1 MKKTTKPIQR
11 KTFRLFIALPLL
23 LAISGVT
30 LTGLYWQ
37 QVRINQESN
46 AQQDFEHQFE
56 RLVFL
61 IQDRI
66 EDSEQVLRSIV
77 GLFASSEHVD
87 RQEFQQ
93 FITGLGIQNYFP
105 GVNAFGFV
113 PLIERSAL
121 NAHIEAVRAEG
132 LPGYRV
138 WPEMPNDMHAPIV
151 YIEPFD
157 AQNRQALGYDSYSER
172 LRRMA
177 MDRARDSGRA
187 AMTAKTILIH
197 EPAAEAQPGYIL
209 YMPVYNPVT
218 SGNADLPE
226 SNRQFIGWVFSA
238 VRINDMMQNLL
249 SRPQYNLCSSLSLKI
264 HDGITTTPEH
274 LLYAQNSDTALD
286 ARSLSRSLTLAGN
299 TWTVTATMP
308 PECATESASHQS
320 LWIALAGL
328 GMTLLLTLIAAILPH
343 HYLLIQRYLGQKES
357 LQEYA
362 SLLRIAERLG
372 RMGGW
377 SVDLSSN
384 RVKWSETVAAIHDK
398 PSGYS
403 PTLEEGIS
411 FYAPEWHDKI
421 REVFNLCATQGT
433 AYDEEMEIVT
443 ATSRR
448 VWVRAI
454 GEAVRDGTGKIVKVQ
469 GAFQDISEKKRTE
482 LALRDSERRFRFLF
496 EQTPSIAVQGYDEE
510 RRVTFWNRA
519 SEALYGYT
527 REEALGRRLEDLIIP
542 DPMHEEIITHI
553 NSWIAGDPGIPAA
566 ELTLRRKDGTP
577 VTVFTNHVMQEGP
590 AGKEIYCMDIDLTER
605 KRIEEA
611 LQEREERFRI
621 ASTIAND
628 LVYSCKKGRD
638 GHYRL
643 DWIVG
648 NAEAI
653 FGDDNDALMAQGCW
667 RHYVAPEDQ
676 MLFSRSITALEPG
689 KSSHVVLSIKH
700 RNGERRYIQS
710 AAYVET
716 KHTDDGQ
723 PVLFGALEDITARIQ
738 MEMEL
743 THSYE
748 LMRYVIE
755 HNRGGIAIHDRDLKY
770 LYVSQRYLDDY
781 RVSDPDIIGRH
792 HYEVFPN
799 LPQKWRD
806 AHQKALQGIVSFA
819 DEDTYLREDG
829 SVEWV
834 QWECR
839 PWYNADGSIGGIII
853 YTEMITERKK
863 AEEQLKKLAL
873 AVEQSPE
880 SIVITNADAQIEYV
894 NQAFSANTGYTL
906 DDVLLRNPRI
916 LHSGKTPQTNYEAMW
931 QTLRRGETWKGEF
944 YNQRK
949 DGGEYIEF
957 AVITPLRQQDGT
969 ITHYVAIKEDI
980 TERKRIA
987 TELDKY
993 RNHLETL
1000 VESRTAELQTA
1011 RQQAEVANRA
1021 KSAFI
1026 ANMSHEIR
1034 TPLNAI
1040 LGLAHLMRIDATAAQ
1055 SDRLN
1060 KIEIAGR
1067 HLLSIINDILDLS
1080 KIEAGKIQLNHV
1092 DFHLSAVLDHVR
1104 SLIAESAHMK
1114 NLAITLD
1121 DDSVPEWLYGDV
1133 TRLRQ
1138 ALLNLASN
1146 AVKFTEHGCIE
1157 IRAKLLEARDDDL
1170 RVRFEVQDSGI
1181 GLEAE
1186 QLQRL
1191 FRPFTQVDETITR
1204 QYGGTGLGLSITLRL
1219 AELMGGEAG
1228 AESEPGQG
1236 STFWFTVHLQKGHG
1250 VLPADAETGPIDAE
1264 QQLRDT
1270 RRGQR
1275 VLLAEDNPINR
1286 EVALELLHSV
1296 GLSVDVA
1303 EDGIAAVEKAK
1314 RQHYDLVLMDM
1325 QMPNMD
1331 GLAATLAIRELPGYC
1346 ETPILAMSAN
1356 VFDEDRKSCLA
1367 VGMNDFIAKPVDL
1380 EQLYNTLLKWL
1391 PASTKTVSS
1400 AYIQTDPVPLST
1412 MLQPDLPQRLLS
1424 LFVEHHRDDVQKLH
1438 DALQANDTHRLQQL
1452 AHALKSAAGNIGAQS
1467 LSALAS
1473 QLEIAVRTKRDN
1485 ITDLTRDLAQQLEE
1499 AMQQWLEVLEV
1510 RQTEEI
1516 EIDSDR
1522 AELIIEPLK
1531 ALLRIGDIKAIDIAE
1546 REAALLRGVL
1556 GKTQGNELLHLI
1568 SIFEW
1573 EKALDILERHD
1584 D

>member
-1 MKKTTKPIQR
+1 MKNTAKPIQR
-11 KTFRLFIALPLL
+11 KTYNLFIVLPLL

-37 QVRINQESN
+37 QVKINQENTS
-46 AQQDFEHQFE
+46 QQLFE
-56 RLVFL
+56 RQF
-61 IQDRI
+61 DRLLYLTENKI
-66 EDSEQVLRSIV
+66 KDSEQVLLSIAS
-77 GLFASSEHVD
+77 LFGSSERVN

-93 FITGLGIQNYFP
+93 FITGLDIQNYFP
-105 GVNAFGFV
+105 GVNAFGFA
-113 PLIERSAL
+113 PLIERNAL
-121 NAHIEAVRAEG
+121 HAHIEAVRAEG
-132 LPGYRV
+132 LPDYRV

-177 MDRARDSGRA
+177 MDRARDSDRA
-187 AMTAKTILIH
+187 AMTAKTILIQ

-218 SGNADLPE
+218 PGNADLSK
-226 SNRQFIGWVFSA
+226 SNRKFIGWVFSA
-238 VRINDMMQNLL
+238 VRINDMMQTLL
-249 SRPQYNLCSSLSLKI
+249 TRPQYNLCSSLSLKI
-264 HDGITTTPEH
+264 HDGIMTTPEH
-274 LLYAQNSDTALD
+274 LLFAQNSDTALD
-286 ARSLSRSLTLAGN
+286 ARSLIRRLTLAGN

-308 PECATESASHQS
+308 PECATESASHRP
-320 LWIALAGL
+320 LWIALTGL

-357 LQEYA
+357 IQEYA

-384 RVKWSETVAAIHDK
+384 RVKWSDTVAAIHDK
-398 PSGYS
+398 PAGYS
-403 PTLEEGIS
+403 PTLEEAIS

-421 REVFNLCATQGT
+421 REIFNFCATQGI
-433 AYDEEMEIVT
+433 AYDEEMEIVS

-448 VWVRAI
+448 VWIRAI
-454 GEAVRDGTGKIVKVQ
+454 GEAVRDGAGKIIKVQ
-469 GAFQDISEKKRTE
+469 GAFQDISEKKRAE

-496 EQTPSIAVQGYDEE
+496 EQTPSIAVQGYDEQ
-510 RRVTFWNRA
+510 RRVTFWNNA
-519 SEALYGYT
+519 SETLYGYT
-527 REEALGRRLEDLIIP
+527 KEEALGRRLEDLIIP
-542 DPMHEEIITHI
+542 DAMRDDVITLV
-553 NSWIAGDPGIPAA
+553 NNWIAGGPSIPAA
-566 ELTLRRKDGTP
+566 ELTLRCKDGGS
-577 VTVFTNHVMQEGP
+577 VTVFTNHVMQNGP
-590 AGKEIYCMDIDLTER
+590 AGKEIYCIDIDLTER
-605 KRIEEA
+605 KRIEEV

-628 LVYSCKKGRD
+628 LVYSCKKGWD

-653 FGDDNDALMAQGCW
+653 FGDDNDALMARGCW
-667 RHYVAPEDQ
+667 RHYVTPDDQ
-676 MLFSRSITALEPG
+676 MLFSRAITALEPG

-700 RNGERRYIQS
+700 RSGERRYIQS

-716 KHTDDGQ
+716 GQ

-755 HNRGGIAIHDRDLKY
+755 HSRGGIAIHDGDLNY

-781 RVSDPDIIGRH
+781 CITDPGIIGKH

-806 AHQKALQGIVSFA
+806 VHQKALQGMASHN

-829 SVEWV
+829 SLEWV

-839 PWYNADGSIGGIII
+839 PWYNADGSVGGIIV

-863 AEEQLKKLAL
+863 SEDQLKKLAL

-894 NQAFSANTGYTL
+894 NQAFTANTGYMI
-906 DDVLLRNPRI
+906 DDVLLQNPRI
-916 LHSGKTPQTNYEAMW
+916 LHSGKTPQANYEAMW
-931 QTLRRGETWKGEF
+931 QTLTGGETWKGEF

-949 DGGEYIEF
+949 DGSDYIEF
-957 AVITPLRQQDGT
+957 AVITPLRQQDGS
-969 ITHYVAIKEDI
+969 ITHYVAVKEDI

-987 TELDKY
+987 TELDNY
-993 RNHLETL
+993 RNHLEAL

-1040 LGLAHLMRIDATAAQ
+1040 LGLAHLMRIDATVAQ

-1092 DFHLSAVLDHVR
+1092 DFHLSSVLDHVR
-1104 SLIAESAHMK
+1104 SLIAESAYVK
-1114 NLAITLD
+1114 NLTITLD

-1146 AVKFTEHGCIE
+1146 AVKFTEQGRID
-1157 IRAKLLEARDDDL
+1157 IRAKLLEVHDDDL

-1219 AELMGGEAG
+1219 AELMGGDAG
-1228 AESEPGQG
+1228 AESKAGQG
-1236 STFWFTVHLQKGHG
+1236 STFWFTVNLQKGHG
-1250 VLPADAETGPIDAE
+1250 VLPAAAETGPIDAE

-1303 EDGIAAVEKAK
+1303 EDGIEAVEKAK

-1356 VFDEDRKSCLA
+1356 VFDDDRKACLTS
-1367 VGMNDFIAKPVDL
+1367 GMNDFIAKPVDL
-1380 EQLYNTLLKWL
+1380 EQLYATLLKWL
-1391 PASTKTVSS
+1391 PASPKTVSS
-1400 AYIQTDPVPLST
+1400 AYIQTDPAPLST

-1424 LFVEHHRDDVQKLH
+1424 LFVKHHRDDVQKLH
-1438 DALQANDTHRLQQL
+1438 DALQANDTDRLQQL

-1467 LSALAS
+1467 LSVLAS

-1485 ITDLTRDLAQQLEE
+1485 ITDLTRGLAQQLKE
-1499 AMQQWLEVLEV
+1499 AMRQWLEVLEAC
-1510 RQTEEI
+1510 QTEEI
-1516 EIDSDR
+1516 EIDSER

-1546 REAALLRGVL
+1546 REAALLRGIL
-1556 GKTQGNELLHLI
+1556 GQTQGNELLHLI